1 MSPSKPVL
9 IIGSGLSGLALG
21 QSLKRLGIPFH
32 IFERDAA
39 NDQRAQGYRI
49 RINQIGL
56 DALRAC
62 VPEDVYKRFEET
74 TGENCKPSGSRR
86 DPTTWAALPG
96 RMGPPP
102 PAQTPGAEG
111 KPQPKN
117 TGMGFS
123 LPADR
128 RVMRSV
134 LLSGLEDS
142 VTYGK
147 AFADYTITDTGVTAH
162 FADGATSG
170 EGSLLVAADGLHS
183 KVARKLAGERL
194 LPKPTGSWM
203 IFGKTIL
210 TSQLVQAVKS
220 DLTTNMSVLVEKD
233 DQGRSLNFFSEPM
246 RFSHSGAPSDYLYW
260 VLLTSEDRLGM
271 TGPQLSKLSS
281 QEAADLS
288 RRFAESWLPDVRPV
302 LDQQESAETA
312 VLRLNTSA
320 IDGVPTWPTSE
331 RVTLIGDA
339 VHCMP
344 PTGGS
349 GANTALR
356 DVATLSK
363 KLEEHIL
370 GGDGWGKK
378 VIQAYE
384 EEMRPYAS
392 EIVAL
397 SYDAAVNRFGASP
410 IISE

>member
-1 MSPSKPVL
+1 MSPSEPVL

-56 DALRAC
+56 DALRTC
-62 VPEDVYKRFEET
+62 VPEDIYKRFEET

-111 KPQPKN
+111 KPQPKA

-147 AFADYTITDTGVTAH
+147 AFADYTITDTGVIAH
-162 FADGATSG
+162 FADGTSSG

-210 TSQLVQAVKS
+210 TPQFVQSVKS
-220 DLTTNMSVLVEKD
+220 DLTTNMSILVEKD

-246 RFSHSGAPSDYLYW
+246 RFSHSGAPSDYL
-260 VLLTSEDRLGM
+260 
-271 TGPQLSKLSS
+271 
-281 QEAADLS
+281 
-288 RRFAESWLPDVRPV
+288 PV

-320 IDGVPTWPTSE
+320 IDGVPAWPTSE

-356 DVATLSK
+356 DVATLSR
-363 KLEEHIL
+363 KLEEHMMD
-370 GGDGWGKK
+370 GDGWSKA